1 MKEYELN
8 IIVKEDVMDKLLGKC
23 EVRWGDEKH
32 NANRLSALYTIGN
45 LVMIEYGKLI
55 ANKDKKALTT
65 SIKILE
71 DILKVNL
78 DVCENYKLQET
89 IKQLENMK
97 NR

>member
-1 MKEYELN
+1 MKEYKLN
-8 IIVKEDVMDKLLGKC
+8 IIVKEDVIDKLLGKC
-23 EVRWGDEKH
+23 EVRWDQEIENNK
-32 NANRLSALYTIGN
+32 LYALNTIGN